1 MSYGA
6 YGSYD
11 PYAQEQMPHEEGA
24 LCQTC
29 FRGVLALQYGV
40 LVCDACGETVAFL
53 EETQEM
59 PFYASGVGTRF
70 REQSQARGAVE
81 IRRVAERQKT
91 VTKDEVNA
99 SVDAYVGLMRDLL
112 VEGVRRVGLWLV
124 SSGAAGRSRSV
135 SDGPLRGMECVVED
149 VLWRW
154 VLVSGVL
161 EEHGIEGVV
170 EVCVAVWWV
179 LSVVNDAYVRQTT
192 MIYNDRR

>member
-124 SSGAAGRSRSV
+124 S
-135 SDGPLRGMECVVED
+135 DGPLRGMECVVED

-170 EVCVAVWWV
+170 EVCVAV
-179 LSVVNDAYVRQTT
+179 LVRTERRKRCLCET
-192 MIYNDRR
+192 LMYNDRR